1 MTFKDGSE
9 MYVGKGKGKRYKPVP
24 LFKDGRKS
32 AGRRKNFLS
41 TAGSSKDVK
50 QLGRGMV
57 ENKETI
63 YNSLAAQLESLTERA
78 NKIVNELETEDEV

>member
-1 MTFKDGSE
+1 MVVNPQVVERTFG
-9 MYVGKGKGKRYKPVP
+9 
-24 LFKDGRKS
+24 
-32 AGRRKNFLS
+32 
-41 TAGSSKDVK
+41 TAGASKDVK

-57 ENKETI
+57 EKETI

>member
-9 MYVGKGKGKRYKPVP
+9 IYVGKGKGKRYKPVSP
-24 LFKDGRKS
+24 FKDGRKS
-32 AGRRKNFLS
+32 AGRRKNMLS
-41 TAGSSKDVK
+41 TAGKSKAVG